1 MAQLETIPCPLCGET
16 DGHLAVDVPG
26 GDGNIRGYGA
36 IYAGLAKS
44 SWKICGR
51 CGFVHQNPRPS
62 AATLDAYY
70 LAGQYHPHTDPPDPE
85 ALVRRDEP
93 AYRDEIDF
101 ALEHSGVRT
110 GTVFDI
116 GCGYG
121 AALECWRRRGFEPF
135 GVEPDRFLYEFA
147 RDRYGHTGVQ
157 HGVLD
162 GAIDLAGT
170 IDIAFSHHAIEHV
183 ADLHAM
189 MAGIVKILRP
199 GGYLFT
205 ALPTYFKNRTT
216 MSKLWMNSAHYSM
229 FTVRTFD
236 QLLARYGFAQVAHRY
251 ERWTSTP
258 DQFGHLAR
266 FTGTPFEP
274 SQFYEDPHAV
284 ARYLRVVNPLRSLAY
299 YPLHGGYRAHIAQA
313 ATLARRAAGV
323 LRSDPLSLP
332 RRARDYVAWRRS
344 LRS

>member
-16 DGHLAVDVPG
+16 AGHLPVDVPA
-26 GDGNIRGYGA
+26 GDGNLRGYGA
-36 IYAGLAKS
+36 IYEGLATS
-44 SWKICGR
+44 AWKICGR

-70 LAGQYHPHTDPPDPE
+70 LAGQYHPHGEPPDPD

-101 ALEHSGVRT
+101 ALAHGKLR
-110 GTVFDI
+110 GGNVFDI

-121 AALECWRRRGFEPF
+121 VALECWRRRGFVPH
-135 GVEPDRFLYEFA
+135 GVEPDRFLCDFA
-147 RDRYGHTGVQ
+147 RTRFGFAGVT

-162 GAIDLAGT
+162 GSIALAGAIDL
-170 IDIAFSHHAIEHV
+170 AFSHHALEHV

-189 MAGIVKILRP
+189 MTGLAKIMRP
-199 GGYLFT
+199 GGFVFT
-205 ALPTYFKNRTT
+205 ALPTYFRNRTT

-229 FTVRTFD
+229 FTVRSFD
-236 QLLARYGFAQVAHRY
+236 QLLARYGFEQVAHRY
-251 ERWTSTP
+251 ERWTSSP

-266 FTGTPFEP
+266 YTGVPGEP
-274 SQFYEDPHAV
+274 ARFYEDPQEV
-284 ARYLRVVNPLRSLAY
+284 ARYLRVINPLRSLAY
-299 YPLHGGYRAHIAQA
+299 YPLHGGYRARLVKA
-313 ATLARRAAGV
+313 ATLARRTVDV
-323 LRSDPLSLP
+323 LRADPLSLP

-344 LRS
+344 LRG